1 MAYQL
6 TAPVEKTFKLLQA
19 DPDGDTTVRIRQAT
33 RSAQEQRMDLSA
45 EATRIWND
53 DAFGEVQVKQR
64 ISMAELHRLEVWCT
78 LVDCNILDEGS
89 TEKSE
94 KPLFVFKNNRQGQ
107 QYLAMT
113 QAEFAR
119 AWGKLPD
126 EIAEEIYS
134 KVIDLNPQWGSGSG
148 E

>member
-1 MAYQL
+1 MAYKL
-6 TAPVEKTFKLLQA
+6 TAPIEKTFKLLQI
-19 DPDGDTTVRIRQAT
+19 DPDGDTTVRIKQAT
-33 RSAQEQRMDLSA
+33 RSAQEARMDLSA

-89 TEKSE
+89 TEKTE
-94 KPLFVFKNNRQGQ
+94 KPLFLFKNNRQGQ

-113 QAEFAR
+113 QAEFGR

-126 EIAEEIYS
+126 EIAEEIHS
-134 KVIDLNPQWGSGSG
+134 KVIELNPQWGSGSG